1 MTLALRYTVQ
11 SDVGLLRE
19 GNEDSAYAGPHLLAI
34 ADGMGGHAAGE
45 VASAVAIATL
55 APLDADTTGVD
66 MLQALADAIADANDE
81 LRQIAEADPTTEGMG
96 TTLTALLWSGDEV
109 ALCHIGDSR
118 AYLLRDGVF
127 HQITHDHT
135 LVQSL
140 VDEGR
145 LTPEAAASHPQRSLV
160 MRALQSSVPA
170 EPDLAMLKAQVGDR
184 FLLCSDGLSD
194 VVSDETVH
202 KTLTEL
208 TDLNAAV
215 GQLVD
220 LAIRSGGPDNITC
233 VLADVV
239 DTDSDSAPSTD
250 VIVVGALTSG
260 TDEAVQPLRNDS
272 PAARAHLLATGLT
285 ADGAAA
291 TDAGTTPAAAAA
303 GTVTSEGG
311 QSEGGRSEGVRPDG
325 PRFESFKSPTT
336 PADGT
341 PIPAGILAGLQQSA
355 EPGVRTWTAA
365 PTDTVGTGE
374 AGGSGHANGT
384 PAGHPVNGAPAA
396 TRAVAAELPDDDED
410 DDDDPMLVRS
420 GRRRWP
426 VVSVALLVLVAV
438 VGAGSIYGWRLTQ
451 DEYYVGTADGK
462 VVVFR
467 GVNQA
472 VAGFKLSSMVQSTN
486 IPITAVPNV
495 EAGQIQDTIPAGS
508 LKAAHRIVSQIRQDY
523 QCAAAQADI
532 RRWFADR
539 ARTTAKSKTSAA
551 KKTAGKRT
559 GAAPRFGR
567 TTAKR
572 MSGTG
577 TAHPSSGQS
586 ARPAAHPAA
595 SASPRPQTSARHRG
609 SSPAP
614 HKSGTQKSST
624 PQLPPKPQLPP
635 FCPAGGAG

>member
-66 MLQALADAIADANDE
+66 MLQALADAIAAANAE

-145 LTPEAAASHPQRSLV
+145 LTREAAASHPQRSLV

-208 TDLNAAV
+208 TDLDEAV
-215 GQLVD
+215 SQLVD

-233 VLADVV
+233 VLADVI
-239 DTDSDSAPSTD
+239 DADSDLAPSTD

-260 TDEAVQPLRNDS
+260 ADQPVQPLRNDS

-291 TDAGTTPAAAAA
+291 TYSPTTPAATTT
-303 GTVTSEGG
+303 GSVT
-311 QSEGGRSEGVRPDG
+311 SEGVRPDR

-341 PIPAGILAGLQQSA
+341 PIPAGILAGLQQGA

-365 PTDTVGTGE
+365 PTDTNATNDVS
-374 AGGSGHANGT
+374 ASGHANGT
-384 PAGHPVNGAPAA
+384 RAAHRVDGASAGARV
-396 TRAVAAELPDDDED
+396 RSAEPPDEDDED

-451 DEYYVGTADGK
+451 DEYYVGTAGGK

-472 VAGFKLSSMVQSTN
+472 VAGFKLSTMVQSTN
-486 IPITAVPNV
+486 IPITAVPSV
-495 EAGQIQDTIPAGS
+495 EAGQIQDTIPAAS
-508 LKAAHRIVSQIRQDY
+508 LEAARRIVSQIRHDY
-523 QCAAAQADI
+523 QCAAAQTDI

-539 ARTTAKSKTSAA
+539 ARTTAKSKTSGA
-551 KKTAGKRT
+551 KKAAGKRT
-559 GAAPRFGR
+559 SAAPRFGR

-572 MSGTG
+572 MSG

-595 SASPRPQTSARHRG
+595 SASPRPQSSATHRG

-614 HKSGTQKSST
+614 NKSGTQKSGT
-624 PQLPPKPQLPP
+624 TQLQPKPQLPP
-635 FCPAGGAG
+635 FCPAGGAAG